1 MSAINDRITSGKV
14 RQELSEQLLSE
25 LQHLN
30 STQTEMMARLAGG
43 LILNNVLGVE
53 TVTIPSSGFVQ
64 RDYPVAVGAVEIRT
78 AAHSVTF
85 AAGGGASSPPQ
96 VGTGVYPVPAN
107 TVQVINL
114 GSTTFTV
121 YGSPGDVLSWQ
132 VFTKGGITG
141 ATSVQSTAVARPGTT
156 LDVVGTAAAA
166 AAVTATLP
174 AVAGKTTWLTGFEL
188 TWDASGSTA
197 AASDAV
203 TTTGLA
209 TNLTWKFGSQVA
221 VGGFLVI
228 ELPEPVAA
236 SAVNTAIVLSSGAI
250 ANRAGLALVAHGYQL

>member
-1 MSAINDRITSGKV
+1 VSAINDVITGSKV
-14 RQELSEQLLSE
+14 RDELTAQLLSE

-30 STQTEMMARLAGG
+30 ATQTEMMARLAGG

-53 TVTIPSSGFVQ
+53 TVLIPASGFVQ
-64 RDYPVAVGAVEIRT
+64 RDYPLAVGAVEIRT
-78 AAHSVTF
+78 PARPVIF

-121 YGSPGDVLSWQ
+121 YGTPGDTLSWQ
-132 VFTKGGITG
+132 VFTKGGFTG
-141 ATSVQSTAVARPGTT
+141 ATSVQSTAVARPGTA

-174 AVAGKTTWLTGFEL
+174 AVAGKTTYLTGFEL
-188 TWDASGSTA
+188 TWDTTGSTA
-197 AASDAV
+197 AASDAI
-203 TTTGLA
+203 TTTGLP
-209 TNLTWKFGSQVA
+209 NILTWKFGSQVA
-221 VGGFLVI
+221 VGGFLVVP
-228 ELPEPVAA
+228 LPEPVAA
-236 SAVNTAIVLSSGAI
+236 SAVNTAIVLSSGAV
-250 ANRAGLALVAHGYQL
+250 ANRAGLALVVHGYQL